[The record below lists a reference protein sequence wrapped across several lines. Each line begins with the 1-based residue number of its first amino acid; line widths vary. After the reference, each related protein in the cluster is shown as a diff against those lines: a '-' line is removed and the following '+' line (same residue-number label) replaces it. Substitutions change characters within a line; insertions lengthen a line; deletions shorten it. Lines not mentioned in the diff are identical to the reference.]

1 MFTQKKGGGKN
12 PIFENVEIILENIN
26 EGLYITLETKFRS
39 SMSIIKDFKIFTPP
53 KKRREDPIL
62 KISKFNL
69 RILLRVAI

>member
-1 MFTQKKGGGKN
+1 MGGEN

-26 EGLYITLETKFRS
+26 EGLYISLETKFRS
-39 SMSIIKDFKIFTPP
+39 SMSIIKDFRIFTPP
-53 KKRREDPIL
+53 QKKRREDAIL

>member
-1 MFTQKKGGGKN
+1 MEN

-53 KKRREDPIL
+53 KKEGGPHFKNFEIQFENFTEGRYL
-62 KISKFNL
+62 NL
-69 RILLRVAI
+69 

>member
-1 MFTQKKGGGKN
+1 MFTQKNGGGEN

-26 EGLYITLETKFRS
+26 EGLYISLETKFHS
-39 SMSIIKDFKIFTPP
+39 SMSIIKDFRIFTPP
-53 KKRREDPIL
+53 PKRGEDAIL